1 MAEVTGC
8 YDVFPRKQMQ
18 YVIREAALA
27 SHSSRQLMYAGNFF
41 KKMKHGVKKA
51 TGFATKVAAPVI
63 NTFVPPEY

>member
-1 MAEVTGC
+1 
-8 YDVFPRKQMQ
+8 MQ